1 LRGAWLEDLTWEE
14 AGQRLQQDAVVVL
27 PVGAAA
33 KEHGPHLPLGTD
45 RLVAKALAERV
56 AAALPVLIAPILCFG
71 YYPAFTHY
79 AGSQHLSAPTFIAL
93 LTEILAKLVADG
105 AQRIVIIN
113 TGVSTEAPIRIA
125 LRDILDRT
133 GVRVAV
139 ADIARLGSR
148 VRQEDRQ
155 KVGGHA
161 DALETSLMLAIA
173 PELVHMER
181 ARTDYGHADAEPR
194 TVFYRPVRFTPDPEA
209 GPDYSA
215 TGARGDPTLADRA
228 SGLRLLEEMAN
239 ELIAGI
245 QALYPDVVGQA
256 AD

>member
-1 LRGAWLEDLTWEE
+1 MRGAWLENLTWEE
-14 AGQRLQQDAVVVL
+14 AGQRLQQNAVVVL
-27 PVGAAA
+27 PIGAAA

-45 RLVAKALAERV
+45 RLVAKALADRV
-56 AAALPVLIAPILCFG
+56 AEALPVLVAPILCFG
-71 YYPAFTHY
+71 YYPAFTRY
-79 AGSQHLSAPTFIAL
+79 PGSQHLKSETFIAL
-93 LTEILAKLVADG
+93 VSEILAKLAADG

-113 TGVSTEAPIRIA
+113 TGVSTEAPLRIA
-125 LRDILDRT
+125 VRDIFDRT

-139 ADIARLGSR
+139 ADIARMGAR
-148 VRQEDRQ
+148 VRREDRQ
-155 KVGGHA
+155 TVGGHA

-173 PELVHMER
+173 PELVRLER
-181 ARTDYGHADAEPR
+181 ARTDYGHADQEPR
-194 TVFYRPVRFTPDPEA
+194 TIFYRPVRFTPDPQS

-228 SGLRLLEEMAN
+228 TGERLLVEMAD

-245 QALYPDVVGQA
+245 RALYPDIAMAA